1 MKSEKL
7 ELANVMFQGTG
18 INVTVSGKRH
28 LGAAIGSESFRK
40 SFVDSQVDT
49 WVKELSLLA
58 DIARFHPQAAY
69 CAFTAGYRHKFNLFL
84 RTLPGIKDYLTPV
97 EDTIRNNLIPAL
109 CENRA
114 CSNSER
120 QL

>member
-1 MKSEKL
+1 MALCSNGPLVGYYPKASKCWLVVKSEKL

-49 WVKELSLLA
+49 WVK
-58 DIARFHPQAAY
+58 
-69 CAFTAGYRHKFNLFL
+69 
-84 RTLPGIKDYLTPV
+84 
-97 EDTIRNNLIPAL
+97 
-109 CENRA
+109 
-114 CSNSER
+114 
-120 QL
+120 

>member
-7 ELANVMFQGTG
+7 ELANGMFQGTG
-18 INVTVSGKRH
+18 INVTDLGKRY

-40 SFVDSQVDT
+40 SFVDSHVET

-58 DIARFHPQAAY
+58 EISKFHPQAAY
-69 CAFTAGYRHKFNLFL
+69 CAFTAGYRDKVNLFL
-84 RTLPGIKDYLTPV
+84 RTLPGLKDYLNPV
-97 EDTIRNNLIPAL
+97 EDIIRNKLIPAL

-114 CSNSER
+114 CSDSEC
-120 QL
+120 